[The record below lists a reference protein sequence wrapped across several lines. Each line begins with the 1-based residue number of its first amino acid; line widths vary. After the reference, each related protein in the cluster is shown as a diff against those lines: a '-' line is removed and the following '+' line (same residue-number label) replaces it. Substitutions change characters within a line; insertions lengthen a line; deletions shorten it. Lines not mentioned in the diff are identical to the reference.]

1 MNKRRAILENLQ
13 AQLKTIPGFS
23 GVWIQRIGP
32 IRNAFPAITL
42 YADEESVETLLI
54 HGSPRP
60 QDRVITVSINAWVRG
75 TVADERAE
83 KDMDN
88 AAELIENALRKPI
101 IADDMTIVATDFT
114 VSEDEPE
121 VHVCSLSYHITYNQP
136 EYSI

>member
-1 MNKRRAILENLQ
+1 MHMRRAIMLDLQ
-13 AQLKTIPGFS
+13 TQLKTLAGFS

-42 YADEESVETLLI
+42 YADAESVETLLI

-60 QDRVITVSINAWVRG
+60 QDRVLTVSVNAWIRG

-83 KDMDN
+83 EEMDK
-88 AAELIENALRKPI
+88 AAQLIESKLRKPT
-101 IADDMTIVATDFT
+101 IADDMVLVATDFT

-121 VHVCSLSYHITYNQP
+121 VHVCSLSYHLSYNQL
-136 EYSI
+136 EYTE